1 MTVVDWV
8 IGHLLKSHHTPG
20 AGTCKAGPNPVD
32 FAPRFTYDGVDPCGR
47 NPLPEVDVASLTL
60 VVMAAGIGS
69 RYGGLKQIE
78 PVGPSGEIVIDYS
91 IYDALRAGFDRVVF
105 IIRRDLEEAFRRKLG
120 RTVERRTEVAYVF
133 QELEAVPS
141 GFRVPAGRTKPWG
154 TGHAILL
161 CRESVRTPFLALNA
175 DDFYGRGAFEAMAAY
190 LRGRQDGPDGYA
202 YAMAGYSLSN
212 TLSAHGHVA
221 RAACQMTPDGYLSD
235 VRELLRIQRFPDGIK
250 HTVNGAD
257 WHPLPEQCVVSMNF
271 WGFTP
276 SIFAEL
282 EARFT
287 RFLDERAGDILKA
300 EFLIPEVVGA
310 LVREKKAR
318 VKVLPVADKWFG
330 VTYPEDRPVVQAAVR
345 ELVRTGIY
353 PARLWGA

>member
-1 MTVVDWV
+1 MVST
-8 IGHLLKSHHTPG
+8 
-20 AGTCKAGPNPVD
+20 A
-32 FAPRFTYDGVDPCGR
+32 CGR
-47 NPLPEVDVASLTL
+47 NPAPEVDVASLTL

-105 IIRRDLEEAFRRKLG
+105 IIRRDLEEAFRDKLG
-120 RTVERRTEVAYVF
+120 RAIERRAEVAYVF
-133 QELEAVPS
+133 QELGAVPH

-161 CRESVRTPFLALNA
+161 CRESVGTPFLAINA
-175 DDFYGRGAFEAMAAY
+175 DDFYGRGAFEGMAAY

-202 YAMAGYSLSN
+202 YAMAGYSLAN

-221 RAACQMTPDGYLSD
+221 RAVCQTTPDGYLAD
-235 VRELLRIQRFPDGIK
+235 VRELLRIERFPDGIK
-250 HTVNGAD
+250 HTVNGID
-257 WHPLPEQCVVSMNF
+257 WHPLPEKSVVSMNF
-271 WGFTP
+271 WGFTR
-276 SIFAEL
+276 SIFPEL
-282 EARFT
+282 EARFG
-287 RFLDERAGDILKA
+287 RFLDEQGGHILKA

-318 VKVLPVADKWFG
+318 VKILPVAEKWFG
-330 VTYPEDRPVVQAAVR
+330 VTYPEDRPRVQSAIL
-345 ELVRTGIY
+345 ELVRAGVY
-353 PARLWGA
+353 PPELWKT